1 MKITVDIP
9 EDLLEDA
16 MRLTGA
22 KTKREAV
29 VTAIADYNR
38 RQRIALLRRHLGTCK
53 NFLTADDLRRL
64 RETT

>member
-1 MKITVDIP
+1 MKTTVDIP
-9 EDLLEDA
+9 KDLLEDA
-16 MRLTGA
+16 IKFTGA

-38 RQRIALLRRHLGTCK
+38 RQRIASLRKHLGTCK
-53 NFLTADDLRRL
+53 NLLTAADLRRL